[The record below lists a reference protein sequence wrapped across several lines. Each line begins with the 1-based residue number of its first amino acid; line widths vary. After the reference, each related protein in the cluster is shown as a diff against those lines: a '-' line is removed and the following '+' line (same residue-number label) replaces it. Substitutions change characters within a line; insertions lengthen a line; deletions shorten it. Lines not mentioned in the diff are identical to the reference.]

1 MRVFTWSN
9 TSFFLSFSLE
19 MTTAPELLIKVPKPK
34 KEKKEDPS
42 APIAKKPRKKK
53 VKGVFRVEQGS
64 YIVVFD

>member
-1 MRVFTWSN
+1 
-9 TSFFLSFSLE
+9 

-53 VKGVFRVEQGS
+53 VKGVFKVEQGN
-64 YIVVFD
+64 YMVIFD